1 LPKKKNEAIYLPS
14 CHSKP
19 KWHLSSIKHKR
30 RCFEEGS
37 RGSFPYSGEK
47 KIHVWVK
54 KGLTQLLVLTFLFK
68 PLNQRLGL
76 IFDQPWVETTQQFL
90 VYIVT
95 RGCQTSTSTISSI
108 VHIYIRAS
116 ITLKNAWLFQPKF
129 GSNMDKP
136 KC

>member
-1 LPKKKNEAIYLPS
+1 MSFQTQMASVFHKTQKEMFWRRFTWLF
-14 CHSKP
+14 
-19 KWHLSSIKHKR
+19 SIQW
-30 RCFEEGS
+30 
-37 RGSFPYSGEK
+37 EK